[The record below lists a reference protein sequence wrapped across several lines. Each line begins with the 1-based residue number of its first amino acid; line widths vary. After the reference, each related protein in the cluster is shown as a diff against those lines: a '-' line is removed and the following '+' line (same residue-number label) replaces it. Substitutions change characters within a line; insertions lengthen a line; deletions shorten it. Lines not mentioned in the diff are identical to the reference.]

1 MRLYQ
6 AIAAIR
12 IKTVLLLFALAV
24 ISLALPSAPSLMAAP
39 LEDNRIDVNFGDEFI
54 YEVVGNNFTNIE
66 LIGKRWWRTNFANW
80 PDETG
85 APAIGVKVM
94 LESELTFDEIER
106 DKMTIMGPPVYEWY
120 LGDVVEKPEDQG
132 WSWDAFVG
140 FYNSPTEFS
149 PGLDLSRSFD
159 KTIFTTQDTQT
170 MTVTLTPREEWVE
183 TVSIFVHTDEDDIVN
198 PVIMSISYTGEG
210 EIKIM
215 EDGHRSGIER
225 IPVNLNTPLSIIYTL
240 QITPK
245 VSEVEYWPYTSIL
258 LYRPGVLDSGI
269 SSGNS
274 VSYTNE
280 AGTWTWSA
288 EGEYVWHWAAN
299 TPDYG
304 LSFHKKAAQL
314 TEPQDQATTP
324 ALLVSSDNKWQLI
337 IAIVAGAIIFG
348 LVTYFF
354 IRRRRRI

>member
-1 MRLYQ
+1 MKKL
-6 AIAAIR
+6 
-12 IKTVLLLFALAV
+12 KLPLLSVLLFALAV
-24 ISLALPSAPSLMAAP
+24 SSLALPRAPSLMAAP
-39 LEDNRIDVNFGDEFI
+39 LDGNRIDVGFMDEFI
-54 YEVVGNNFTNIE
+54 YEVEGDNFTNSE
-66 LIGKRWWRTNFANW
+66 VIGKRWWRTNFANW

-94 LESELTFDEIER
+94 LESEMAFDEIER

-159 KTIFTTQDTQT
+159 KTIFTTPDTQT
-170 MTVTLTPREEWVE
+170 MPVTLIPREEWVE
-183 TVSIFVHTDEDDIVN
+183 TVSIFVHTDENDIVN
-198 PVIMSISYTGEG
+198 PVIMSISHTGGG

-225 IPVNLNTPLSIIYTL
+225 IPVKLNTPLSIIYTL

-245 VSEVEYWPYTSIL
+245 VSKVEYWPHMGIL

-274 VSYTNE
+274 FSYTNE

-304 LSFHKKAAQL
+304 LSFYQKAEQL
-314 TEPQDQATTP
+314 TEPQDQASTP
-324 ALLVSSDNKWQLI
+324 APIASSDTNWRVI
-337 IAIVAGAIIFG
+337 IAIVAGLIIVG